1 MHAARPVYHGLTLVE
16 LLVCLAILGLGLA
29 MAAGPWSRFVTRY
42 ALTAEANTL
51 TGLIHSARGRA
62 AGARPL
68 MLCSRKG
75 ACAEFSDP
83 AEALILVR
91 DLNRNFSI
99 DANEPVE
106 TALALP
112 QGMTVQWRSFRAKPW
127 LHFNSRGVAY
137 YQNGHFL
144 LCFRGMAK
152 KVIVTRQARPRV
164 KPGDADN
171 RRCPDYP

>member
-1 MHAARPVYHGLTLVE
+1 MRANTKGATLIELIICLVMVAAA
-16 LLVCLAILGLGLA
+16 LAFS
-29 MAAGPWSRFVTRY
+29 AGPWQRFVVRQ
-42 ALTAEANTL
+42 ALTAHANTL

-62 AGARPL
+62 AGAVPM
-68 MLCSRKG
+68 MLCSRAG
-75 ACAEFSDP
+75 HCEDFRTPDN
-83 AEALILVR
+83 ALILVQDR
-91 DLNRNFSI
+91 NRNFSI
-99 DANEPVE
+99 DEGELLE
-106 TALALP
+106 TALSLP
-112 QGMTVQWRSFRAKPW
+112 QGMTVQWRSFRSKPW

-144 LCFRGMAK
+144 LCYRGKAK